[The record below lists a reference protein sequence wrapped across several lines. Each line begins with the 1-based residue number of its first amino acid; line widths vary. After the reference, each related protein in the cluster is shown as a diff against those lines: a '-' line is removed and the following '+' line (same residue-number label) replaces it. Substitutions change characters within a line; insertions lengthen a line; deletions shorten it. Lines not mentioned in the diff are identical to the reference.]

1 MSAWQYWGK
10 DGPCYGCQTRTPGC
24 ACEAYKDWKALRF
37 DAEKAGKQKAAII
50 NDFRNKAFEK
60 AVRRN
65 GNRPRGQ
72 K

>member
-1 MSAWQYWGK
+1 MAFSDKAPLC
-10 DGPCYGCQTRTPGC
+10 PCMGCQTRYPGC
-24 ACEAYKDWKALRF
+24 ACEAYKDWKAIRF
-37 DAEKAGKQKAAII
+37 DAEREKRQKAGII
-50 NDFRNKAFEK
+50 TDFRNKNFDR